1 MGQRIKVE
9 GTRVIDRSIL
19 ISTDRSLTGT
29 DGEGYDSSE
38 AAAAASTFPAK
49 LAVELFE
56 SDDAISR
63 VYVSQNVVVATRPDG
78 WPDDVSESAQRVVEE
93 FFLFYPEA

>member
-1 MGQRIKVE
+1 VGQRIKVD
-9 GTRVIDRSIL
+9 GTRVIDASLL

-38 AAAAASTFPAK
+38 AAASGSTFPAK

-56 SDDAISR
+56 SDDAIVR
-63 VYVSQNVVVATRPDG
+63 VYVSQNVVVVTRADG
-78 WPDDVSESAQRVVEE
+78 WPDEASESAQRVVEE